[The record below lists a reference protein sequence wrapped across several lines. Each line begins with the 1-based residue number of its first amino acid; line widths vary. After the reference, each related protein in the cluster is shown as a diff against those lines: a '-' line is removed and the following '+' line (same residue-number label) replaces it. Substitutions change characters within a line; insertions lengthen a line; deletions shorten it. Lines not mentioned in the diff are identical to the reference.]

1 MSLRRREFIA
11 GLSGAAAWPLAARA
25 QQRRTGPVIGIL
37 GSGRSEVYAARLA
50 AFKQALKEAG
60 FVEGQNVALEFR
72 WANDEYDRLPSLAA
86 ELVRARVALIAAIGN
101 NLVAYAAKRETTT
114 IPIVFAIGA
123 DPVSQGLVA

>member
-60 FVEGQNVALEFR
+60 WQVIRRRGSHEVWARPGEDARLVVAGKDSATVPVGTL
-72 WANDEYDRLPSLAA
+72 SLAF
-86 ELVRARVALIAAIGN
+86 EERAVWSICDERIRSHLRA
-101 NLVAYAAKRETTT
+101 
-114 IPIVFAIGA
+114 
-123 DPVSQGLVA
+123 S